1 MEVKLCIGYKGKS
14 YNKIITDNDFNI
26 FRGKKISDK
35 VIGLSDLKGYEFLIT
50 GGSDKAGFPI
60 RKDIEG
66 TLRRKALL
74 SKGPGVHINRKG
86 MRIRKS
92 VRGNTISDDIAQIN
106 LKILKEGERK
116 IEEIFG
122 KEEAKEEKKVEEV
135 KEEKIEKKEKPKKEE
150 KEKKPKEESKKEE
163 VKKEV
168 NSFKLN

>member
-26 FRGKKISDK
+26 FRGKKVNDK

-50 GGSDKAGFPI
+50 GGSDKSGFPI

-74 SKGPGVHINRKG
+74 SKGPGVHIKRKG

-106 LKILKEGERK
+106 LKVVKEGERK

-122 KEEAKEEKKVEEV
+122 VKEEKEEKKEKPKEEVKKEKKVEEKREGV
-135 KEEKIEKKEKPKKEE
+135 KEEKIEKKEEPKKE
-150 KEKKPKEESKKEE
+150 
-163 VKKEV
+163 
-168 NSFKLN
+168 